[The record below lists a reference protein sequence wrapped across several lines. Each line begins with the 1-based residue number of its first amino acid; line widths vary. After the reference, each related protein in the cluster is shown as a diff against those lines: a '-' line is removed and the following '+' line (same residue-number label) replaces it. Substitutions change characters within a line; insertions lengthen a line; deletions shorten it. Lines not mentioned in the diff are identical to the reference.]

1 MIASILLPF
10 QNKPFKSHPKIRKK
24 RREVLEYEEEIDEE
38 KFDGMMASS
47 LDNPM
52 PGGFELPEDTTG
64 TGDWGVFYAGVI
76 LWMNVKSWHSTYM

>member
-47 LDNPM
+47 LANP
-52 PGGFELPEDTTG
+52 DR
-64 TGDWGVFYAGVI
+64 
-76 LWMNVKSWHSTYM
+76 KSVV